1 MGNFYKRE
9 VSLMD
14 TKIFP
19 RASLDM
25 QIENPDV
32 KNSVI
37 VKPVEKTDK
46 ELVEEVVSA
55 LNKTGARKAGT
66 T

>member
-1 MGNFYKRE
+1 MRKLAGLLNFRKILHKCIVKRE
-9 VSLMD
+9 VNLMN
-14 TKIFP
+14 TKNFP

-25 QIENPDV
+25 QIDNPDV

-46 ELVEEVVSA
+46 
-55 LNKTGARKAGT
+55 
-66 T
+66 